1 MPKLGDRIPTPE
13 ETHER
18 RMDFLERRKRHQ
30 SYQTIADV
38 WGVSAVFVYAEVKRV
53 LDKVIKEETESAEEV
68 RTLEL
73 QRLDRLAAF
82 LEPMVMRENP
92 HLDYSELYLKVMGR
106 RARLLGL
113 DAAQKHEV
121 AVVDKRRPSISDA
134 ELYAKIRAMHE
145 RIFVATGVRHKML
158 DERNPF
164 EALGIENASD
174 VVEGEVVSN
183 TAADQKLSDNAEK
196 SS

>member
-1 MPKLGDRIPTPE
+1 MPRLGEAEATPE
-13 ETHER
+13 LLHER
-18 RMDFLERRKRHQ
+18 RMDFLERRRRHH
-30 SYQTIADV
+30 SYQSIADH
-38 WGVSAVFVYAEVKRV
+38 WGVSASYVYAEVKR
-53 LDKVIKEETESAEEV
+53 LLGRMSKEEQEEAEEV